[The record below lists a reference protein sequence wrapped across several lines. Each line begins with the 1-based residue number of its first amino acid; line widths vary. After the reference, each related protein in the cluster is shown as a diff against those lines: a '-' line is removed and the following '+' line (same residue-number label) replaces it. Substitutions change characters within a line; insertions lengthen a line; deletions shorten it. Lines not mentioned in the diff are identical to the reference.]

1 MDWTNTFKVSLL
13 SGLLLGTVT
22 VRAQV
27 YMPTMEEFGKNRIQR
42 ERYEWQVLTTS
53 NFEIY
58 FHGNSRSLATYT
70 AQMAETE
77 FDRITDMLSYT
88 PYSRTKIFVYDSPD
102 DLKQSNIGVS
112 LNSVAEI
119 REENL
124 SKSRVQIAFT
134 ANHVEFRKQLAKEV
148 SSVFVYDML
157 YGGSLKDALQSQLL
171 LSLPEWFISGITA
184 YVAEG
189 WSRDLDD
196 YMRDVALNKKFK
208 KPTQLT
214 GDEAT
219 RVGQSIWNF
228 IAERYGRDNI
238 SNILNLTR
246 IIRTEQTS
254 ISSTLGISYARFI
267 TDWKDYYTQMA
278 TSTAGSFQ
286 AGGGNRLAG
295 YNLFSGQRI
304 EQVKMSPDRRIIVY
318 SVMDQGRYRVY
329 ITDTQ
334 GNKPQEL
341 LTGGD
346 RFLTRDLPV
355 PAPLLAWQDNG
366 TLNVLTQNDDRI
378 TLFQYVPGSKK
389 GLRLKAR
396 RFIRGFNQIAGFDI
410 SQDGS
415 TLAISGDRKGQSD
428 LFLYNLSRNGVTQL
442 TNDLYDDLT
451 PSFVG
456 RSASKVL
463 FTSNR
468 STDTLS
474 AKSVPTPLPA
484 TFNLFLHEGSV
495 RAATVQRLTSKATQ
509 PFSRN
514 GEKVYFLSDEQGIQN
529 LYVLDT
535 TAQQVRP
542 LSQFAESITAFDY
555 HPTSGALAYV
565 SLENGQQ
572 VVKFLPGLSGTVNPD
587 AATMRSIRQNGGVPK
602 TPGVGGMPGQPTDP
616 TKAPVGVGNASRIKL
631 RPGEIDTDNYQFDL
645 EGLKITERRTNQ
657 PAGNA
662 PRVITNS
669 RNRTTVVRRDASRLK
684 GPTNYKD
691 VFVVNK
697 TDNQFLVLPYL
708 TTPGSGFGWQ
718 NTITIND
725 MLENNI
731 IKGGLFITPTFRTSE
746 IFAEYQYLA
755 HRIDFSARFDRRAFA
770 DVVNTGMFTKY
781 RYNRLMLTASYPLS
795 EALRVSAS
803 PMLTIVKRVDASQ
816 GSSGLD
822 NATSNFAGLQGEVV
836 YDNTRTNGRNLM
848 EGSRAKLRVQQ
859 QQGLRTSSESFYK
872 ITLDARNYTKVY
884 RDLTLATRV
893 SFGHSGGQMP
903 RQSILGGVDNWIP
916 FGNVREVRNAENP
929 LSPFTTDYQNV
940 FFTDF
945 VTPLRGFRM
954 NKLSGESYLLFNAEL
969 RWPIFRVLS
978 RGPLTST
985 FLQNFQLTAFTDIG
999 TAWTGSGPFSRQN
1012 SLNTE
1017 IVGAPGS
1024 AWSAT
1029 VNNFKSPYLV
1039 GYGVGVRTLF
1049 LGYYVKGDFAW
1060 GVEDKAI
1067 QTPIL
1072 HISLGHDF

>member
-22 VRAQV
+22 AQAQV

-77 FDRITDMLSYT
+77 FDRITDILSYT
-88 PYSRTKIFVYDSPD
+88 PYSRTKIFLYDSPD

-112 LNSVAEI
+112 LNSINEI

-134 ANHVEFRKQLAKEV
+134 ANHMEFRKHLAKEV

-196 YMRDVALNKKFK
+196 YMRDVAQHKKFK
-208 KPTQLT
+208 KPTQLS
-214 GDEAT
+214 GEEAT

-267 TDWKDYYTQMA
+267 NDWKDYYTQMA
-278 TSTAGSFQ
+278 VSTTGTFQTAGGSK
-286 AGGGNRLAG
+286 LAG
-295 YNLFSGQRI
+295 YDLFSGRKI
-304 EQVKMSPDRRIIVY
+304 EQVKLSPDRRTIVY
-318 SVMDQGRYRVY
+318 SVVDQGRYRVY

-334 GNKPQEL
+334 GGKSEEL
-341 LTGGD
+341 LGGGD
-346 RFLTRDLPV
+346 RFLTRELPV
-355 PAPLLAWQDNG
+355 LAPLLAWQDNG
-366 TLNVLTQNDDRI
+366 NLNVLTQNDDRI
-378 TLFQYVPGSKK
+378 ILFQYVPGSKK
-389 GLRLKAR
+389 GLRLKSR

-451 PSFVG
+451 PSFIG
-456 RSASKVL
+456 RSTNKVL

-468 STDTLS
+468 ASDTLS
-474 AKSVPTPLPA
+474 TKPVPTPLP
-484 TFNLFLHEGSV
+484 TSFNLFLHEGSP
-495 RAATVQRLTSKATQ
+495 RAVAVQRLASKAAQ
-509 PFSRN
+509 PFSTN
-514 GEKVYFLSDEQGIQN
+514 GEKVFFLSDEQGIQN

-542 LSQFAESITAFDY
+542 LSQFAESITAYDY
-555 HPTSGALAYV
+555 NVNNGALAYV
-565 SLENGQQ
+565 SVENGQQ
-572 VVKFLPGLSGTVNPD
+572 VLKYLPRLSANINPD
-587 AATMRSIRQNGGVPK
+587 ASTMRNIRLNGGVAK
-602 TPGVGGMPGQPTDP
+602 APGATGQPGDP
-616 TKAPVGVGNASRIKL
+616 TKAPVGVGSASRLKL
-631 RPGEIDTDNYQFDL
+631 RTGEIDTDNYQFDL

-657 PAGNA
+657 PATNA

-669 RNRTTVVRRDASRLK
+669 RSRTTVVRRDASRLK

-755 HRIDFSARFDRRAFA
+755 HRIDFSARIDRRAFA
-770 DVVNTGMFTKY
+770 DNTFTVGTGMFTKY
-781 RYNRLMLTASYPLS
+781 RFNRLTLTASYPIS

-803 PMLTIVKRVDASQ
+803 PMYTLLKRVDGSQ
-816 GSSGLD
+816 GSSGLP
-822 NATSNFAGLQGEVV
+822 NASSSFVGLQGELVF
-836 YDNTRTNGRNLM
+836 DDTRTNGRNLL
-848 EGSRAKLRVQQ
+848 EGSRVKLRVQQ
-859 QQGLRTSSESFYK
+859 QQGIRLSSESFYK
-872 ITLDARNYTKVY
+872 ITLDARNYTKLY

-893 SFGHSGGQMP
+893 SFGNSGGAAP
-903 RQSILGGVDNWIP
+903 KQSILGGVDNWIP

-929 LSPFTTDYQNV
+929 LSPYTTDYRNV

-969 RWPIFRVLS
+969 RWPVFRVLS
-978 RGPLTST
+978 RGPLTSN
-985 FLQNFQLTAFTDIG
+985 FLQNFQLTAFTDVG

-1017 IVGAPGS
+1017 FVSSPGS
-1024 AWSAT
+1024 VWSAT
-1029 VNNFKSPYLV
+1029 VNNFKNPYLI
-1039 GYGVGVRTLF
+1039 GYGVGLRTLF

-1060 GVEDKAI
+1060 GVEDKTV
-1067 QTPIL
+1067 QSPIL

>member
-13 SGLLLGTVT
+13 SGLLLGAVT
-22 VRAQV
+22 VQAQV

-42 ERYEWQVLTTS
+42 ERYDWQVLTTS

-70 AQMAETE
+70 AQMAESE
-77 FDRITDMLSYT
+77 FDRITDLLSYT
-88 PYSRTKIFVYDSPD
+88 PYSRTKIFLYDSPA

-112 LNSVAEI
+112 LNSIAEI

-134 ANHVEFRKQLAKEV
+134 ANHMEFRKQLAKEV

-219 RVGQSIWNF
+219 RIGQSIWNF

-254 ISSTLGISYARFI
+254 ISSTLGISYARFVN
-267 TDWKDYYTQMA
+267 DWKDYYTQMA

-286 AGGGNRLAG
+286 PAGGTKLAG
-295 YNLFSGQRI
+295 YHLFSGQQI
-304 EQVKMSPDRRIIVY
+304 EQVKLSPDRRMVVY
-318 SVMDQGRYRVY
+318 SMIDHGRYRVY
-329 ITDTQ
+329 VTGTQ
-334 GNKPQEL
+334 GGKPEEL
-341 LTGGD
+341 LVGGD
-346 RFLTRDLPV
+346 RFLTRELPIH
-355 PAPLLAWQDNG
+355 APLLAFQDNG
-366 TLNVLTQNDDRI
+366 TLNILTQQDDRI
-378 TLFQYVPGSKK
+378 LLSQYVPGSKK

-396 RFIRGFNQIAGFDI
+396 RFVRGFNQIAGFDI

-428 LFLYNLSRNGVTQL
+428 LFLYNISRNGVTQL

-456 RSASKVL
+456 RSNSKVL

-468 STDTLS
+468 TTDTLS
-474 AKSVPTPLPA
+474 TKPVPTPLP
-484 TFNLFLHEGSV
+484 TSFNLFLHEGNA
-495 RAATVQRLTSKATQ
+495 RANTVQRLASRATQ
-509 PFSRN
+509 PFSTN
-514 GEKVYFLSDEQGIQN
+514 GEKVFFLSDEQGIQN

-542 LSQFAESITAFDY
+542 LSQFAESINAFDY
-555 HPTSGALAYV
+555 NPNSGALAYV
-565 SLENGQQ
+565 SLEKGQQ
-572 VVKFLPGLSGTVNPD
+572 VLKFLPGLSSSAINPD
-587 AATMRSIRQNGGVPK
+587 ASTMRNIRLNGGINKAQGAAVA
-602 TPGVGGMPGQPTDP
+602 DP

-631 RPGEIDTDNYQFDL
+631 RPGEVDTDNYQFDL
-645 EGLKITERRTNQ
+645 EGLKVTERRTNQ

-669 RNRTTVVRRDASRLK
+669 RSRTTVVRRDATRLK

-770 DVVNTGMFTKY
+770 DNTFTVGTGMFTKY
-781 RYNRLMLTASYPLS
+781 RYNRLTLTASYPIN

-803 PMLTIVKRVDASQ
+803 PMFTLLNRVDGSQ
-816 GSSGLD
+816 GSSGIP
-822 NATSNFAGLQGEVV
+822 NASSSFVGLQGEVV
-836 YDNTRTNGRNLM
+836 FDNTRTNGRNLL
-848 EGSRAKLRVQQ
+848 EGSRVKLRAQQ
-859 QQGLRTSSESFYK
+859 QQGMRLSSESFYK
-872 ITLDARNYTKVY
+872 ITLDARNYTKIY
-884 RDLTLATRV
+884 RDLTLATRI
-893 SFGHSGGQMP
+893 SFGNSGGAAP
-903 RQSILGGVDNWIP
+903 KQSILGGVDNWIP

-929 LSPFTTDYQNV
+929 LSPYTTDYRNV

-969 RWPIFRVLS
+969 RWPVFRVLS

-985 FLQNFQLTAFTDIG
+985 FLQNFQLTAFTDVG
-999 TAWTGSGPFSRQN
+999 TAWTGNGPFSRQN

-1017 IVGAPGS
+1017 IVSAPGS
-1024 AWSAT
+1024 VWTAT
-1029 VNNFKSPYLV
+1029 VNNFKNPYLI

-1060 GVEDKAI
+1060 GVEDKTT